1 MPSRPAPTAR
11 SSSRSSKR
19 SDGAPTPAGLPIT
32 SPDAGAV
39 EIGTLG
45 SAHGLR
51 GQLRFWPH
59 QPGAPSLATGR
70 PVLLERQGTWLAAT
84 VAAVV
89 PHGRGML
96 LTLDG
101 IADRDAAAALTGMRL
116 LVHPHHPPPLPRA
129 EF

>member
-32 SPDAGAV
+32 SPDGGAV

-70 PVLLERQGTWLAAT
+70 PVLLERQGTWLAPGTGAPFR
-84 VAAVV
+84 AA
-89 PHGRGML
+89 RGSF
-96 LTLDG
+96 G
-101 IADRDAAAALTGMRL
+101 SPG
-116 LVHPHHPPPLPRA
+116 PPL
-129 EF
+129 